1 MISLLTYNFEKM
13 SETLLMCST
22 MITPTTRRTMS
33 TVLVV
38 LLVPVP
44 RVLPLPSSPLTVS
57 AIPFLEQQ
65 QLVLTF
71 LPLDSKQ
78 ARDLITILTEAKQ
91 QVDPR
96 LAEMVRYGGG
106 GGGGRWGGRGGGRG
120 RGGWGGGRG
129 GGGGGGFTASNSA
142 PVGGNRRW

>member
-1 MISLLTYNFEKM
+1 
-13 SETLLMCST
+13 
-22 MITPTTRRTMS
+22 MS

-44 RVLPLPSSPLTVS
+44 RVPPLPSSPLTVS
-57 AIPFLEQQ
+57 FRPCFGHSQV
-65 QLVLTF
+65 VLTS
-71 LPLDSKQ
+71 PSLDSKQ

-96 LAEMVRYGGG
+96 LAEMVRFGGG
-106 GGGGRWGGRGGGRG
+106 GGGGRWGGRGRGGG
-120 RGGWGGGRG
+120 RGGWGGGRGG